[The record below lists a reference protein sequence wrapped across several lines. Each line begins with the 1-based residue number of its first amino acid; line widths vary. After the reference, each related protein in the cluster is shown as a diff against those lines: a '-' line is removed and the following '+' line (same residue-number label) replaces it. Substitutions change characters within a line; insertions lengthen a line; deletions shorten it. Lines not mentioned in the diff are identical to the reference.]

1 MVYRKLLALPDLK
14 LTHAAIVRV
23 VIEKT
28 DKVRLLLKP
37 L

>member
-1 MVYRKLLALPDLK
+1 MVYRKLLALPGLK
-14 LTHAAIVRV
+14 LTHAVIDRD